1 MATHPSILA
10 WRTPWTEKPGR
21 LYCPWGRKESH
32 MTECL
37 ALHFIAPPGI
47 VSSPGRPIISWHVSL
62 LSSEVIKGLSSKAIK
77 GAVCGVHWAGVL
89 Y

>member
-1 MATHPSILA
+1 MATHSSILA
-10 WRTPWTEKPGR
+10 WRIPWTEKPGR
-21 LYCPWGRKESH
+21 LYCPWGCRESH
-32 MTECL
+32 TTECL

-47 VSSPGRPIISWHVSL
+47 VPSPGRPIISLHVSL
-62 LSSEVIKGLSSKAIK
+62 LSEVIKRLGSKAIK